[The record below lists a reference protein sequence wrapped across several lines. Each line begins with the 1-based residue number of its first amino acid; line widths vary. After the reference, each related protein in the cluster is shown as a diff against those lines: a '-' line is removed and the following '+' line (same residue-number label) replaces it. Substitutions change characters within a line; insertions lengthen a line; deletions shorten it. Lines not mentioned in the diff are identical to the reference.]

1 MRLKIVGILYPSGCT
16 CEMPDFDDTELNK
29 LDHRPYFS
37 HEEKDI
43 FDKSLKILGELN
55 GVLIIEGRLRIYRYD
70 PKPEGEKETG
80 LIIFRG
86 VRGDVQFYMF
96 PEDEKE
102 QPTTFVGLKYGF
114 LCST

>member
-1 MRLKIVGILYPSGCT
+1 MRAKIVGISYPSKCQQ
-16 CEMPDFDDTELNK
+16 EFPLFDDSELRK

-37 HEEKDI
+37 DEEKDV

-55 GVLIIEGRLRIYRYD
+55 EVIVIEGRMRIYRYD

-86 VRGDVQFYMF
+86 VRGDAEFYIL
-96 PEDEKE
+96 PEPEKE
-102 QPTTFVGLKYGF
+102 QPTTFSGLKRGF
-114 LCST
+114 FI